1 MAKPN
6 SRDTLIDYAKRRL
19 GEPVLEINVDEDQ
32 LEDRVDEAIEYFQEY
47 HSDATKTVYLKHQ
60 VTADDITNGYIPIP
74 SDYIFVKRVLP
85 INGGN
90 SSSGMFSLGYQ
101 LRLNDLAV
109 MGRFMGDMAYYTMMQ
124 QHISMIE
131 SKLNGLPQV
140 NFSQYEGKLYIHGE
154 FETQDV
160 IVGQYIIVEATQLV
174 DPATN
179 TSVYND
185 KWLKQYTTALIKQ
198 QWGQNLSKFEGM
210 QLPGG
215 VTMNG
220 MVILEAANAEVLKL
234 EEDIR
239 MEHELP
245 VEFFVG

>member
-6 SRDTLIDYAKRRL
+6 SRSTLIDYAKRRL

-32 LEDRVDEAIEYFQEY
+32 VEDRLDEALEYFQEY
-47 HSDATKTVYLKHQ
+47 HSDATKTVYLKYLI
-60 VTADDITNGYIPIP
+60 TADDVTNKYIPIP
-74 SDYIFVKRVLP
+74 SDYLFVKRVLP
-85 INGGN
+85 INGGA

-109 MGRFMGDMAYYTMMQ
+109 MGKFMGDMAYYTMMQ
-124 QHISMIE
+124 QHTATIDQT
-131 SKLNGLPQV
+131 LNGMPQV
-140 NFSQYEGKLYIHGE
+140 NYSQYESKLYIHGE
-154 FETQDV
+154 FETQD
-160 IVGQYIIVEATQLV
+160 IKEGQYIIVEGTQLV
-174 DPATN
+174 DPVAN

-185 KWLKQYTTALIKQ
+185 RFVKAYFTALVKQ

-220 MVILEAANAEVLKL
+220 LAILEAANAEVLKL
-234 EEDIR
+234 EEDMR
-239 MEHELP
+239 LEHELP

>member
-6 SRDTLIDYAKRRL
+6 SRSTLIDYAKRRL

-32 LEDRVDEAIEYFQEY
+32 VEDRLDEALEYFQEY
-47 HSDATKTVYLKHQ
+47 HSDATKTVYLRYLI
-60 VTADDITNGYIPIP
+60 TADDVTNQYIPIP
-74 SDYIFVKRVLP
+74 SDYLFVKRVLP
-85 INGGN
+85 INGGA

-109 MGRFMGDMAYYTMMQ
+109 MGKFMGDMAYYTMMQ
-124 QHISMIE
+124 QHIAMIDQT
-131 SKLNGLPQV
+131 LNGMPQV
-140 NFSQYEGKLYIHGE
+140 NYSQYESKLYIHGE
-154 FETQDV
+154 FETQD
-160 IVGQYIIVEATQLV
+160 IKEGQYIIVEGTQLV
-174 DPATN
+174 DPVAN

-185 KWLKQYTTALIKQ
+185 RFVKAYFTALVKQ

-220 MVILEAANAEVLKL
+220 LAILEAANAEVLKL
-234 EEDIR
+234 EEDMR
-239 MEHELP
+239 LEHELP